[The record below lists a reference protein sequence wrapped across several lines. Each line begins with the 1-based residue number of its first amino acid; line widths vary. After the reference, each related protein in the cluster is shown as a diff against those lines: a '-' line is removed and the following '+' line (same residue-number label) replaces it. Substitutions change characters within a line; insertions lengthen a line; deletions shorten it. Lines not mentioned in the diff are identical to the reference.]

1 MYNEL
6 SKLIQEAKQRLNYT
20 RLFYPALIVNFIR
33 AHGLI
38 QRGNAVIDD
47 VTGSN
52 VFLGD
57 VNKLK
62 SINRI
67 RTPLKKSLD
76 NMLVEYRRNTHFL
89 DGLEVD
95 FKNFL
100 ITRSAGFEGALDINV
115 SITNWLK
122 FEKYIYFLKKIFSL
136 FRWPETTQSYHL

>member
-1 MYNEL
+1 M
-6 SKLIQEAKQRLNYT
+6 
-20 RLFYPALIVNFIR
+20 IVNFIR

-115 SITNWLK
+115 SMYTNWLK
-122 FEKYIYFLKKIFSL
+122 FEKYIYF
-136 FRWPETTQSYHL
+136 

>member
-115 SITNWLK
+115 SSVQFREVSKTEINM
-122 FEKYIYFLKKIFSL
+122 FFPF
-136 FRWPETTQSYHL
+136 FRWPETTQSYLL

>member
-1 MYNEL
+1 MWFHVIFFLFLDAVGKQLYNEL

-115 SITNWLK
+115 STHWLK
-122 FEKYIYFLKKIFSL
+122 FEKEFF
-136 FRWPETTQSYHL
+136 F